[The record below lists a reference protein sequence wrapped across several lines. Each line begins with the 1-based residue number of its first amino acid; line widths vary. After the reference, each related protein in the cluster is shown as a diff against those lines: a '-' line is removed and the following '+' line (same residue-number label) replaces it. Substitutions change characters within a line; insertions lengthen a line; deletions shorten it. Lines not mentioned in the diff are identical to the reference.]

1 MGGAMPPRPTDA
13 PVQHLWE
20 QWRGTGNKQA
30 RARLIAHY
38 LPLAYFLAGH
48 LSRSVEDS
56 FRPDLTSFAAI
67 GLMDAIDRFRPD
79 AGVRFET
86 YGSRRIRGAIADG
99 MRSFKWLPR
108 GADKRASRVIEKVVP
123 IDFQTAK
130 TKLGS
135 HLHDTLCDPLESTT
149 SDGIELEADWA
160 EVAEAIDALP
170 ERERMVV
177 YEHYWHH
184 RPLADIG
191 DSMGVTESRVCQ
203 LHRRAL
209 RCLEEILVERQTA

>member
-1 MGGAMPPRPTDA
+1 MPTRPTDA

-20 QWRGTGNKQA
+20 QWRGTGNLQA
-30 RARLIAHY
+30 RAGLIAHY
-38 LPLAYFLAGH
+38 LPLAYFLARH
-48 LSRSVEDS
+48 LGRRVDDS

-67 GLMDAIDRFRPD
+67 GLMDAIDRYRPE

-99 MRSFKWLPR
+99 VRSCKWLPR
-108 GADKRASRVIEKVVP
+108 GADRRASRIIEKIVP

-135 HLHDTLCDPLESTT
+135 DLHDTLWDRLEPTAH
-149 SDGIELEADWA
+149 DGVELEADWA
-160 EVAEAIDALP
+160 EVAEAIDVLP
-170 ERERMVV
+170 ERERSIVHE
-177 YEHYWHH
+177 YYWNR
-184 RPLADIG
+184 RPLAEIG
-191 DSMGVTESRVCQ
+191 DSMGITESRVCQ

-209 RCLEEILVERQTA
+209 RCLEEILIERLTA